1 MATPKLKTASAPA
14 APARL
19 LRPSGTAP
27 AKQVTLKSATGKTIT
42 PKTAAPAEP
51 KTAAPKNPKT
61 AAPAPTPAP
70 RKAAPVVVQSAG
82 SNQDGSVFNALLNS
96 KSFQTM
102 VRTTVLEVLR
112 SPEGQE
118 LLQKAIRKELDRR

>member
-14 APARL
+14 ATARL

-70 RKAAPVVVQSAG
+70 VAEPQVDEAAIAAAAQAE
-82 SNQDGSVFNALLNS
+82 AER
-96 KSFQTM
+96 
-102 VRTTVLEVLR
+102 RTAVLERLNN
-112 SPEGQE
+112 
-118 LLQKAIRKELDRR
+118 LIKEVKHDEV